1 MSSVD
6 SKYADKTSRIVTLR
20 LYDGDKA
27 YAQNHVETLVEFL
40 KNLQQEYK
48 FIVKDNY
55 EKELSV
61 YDTNVSHDMGWIHM
75 NEGELAKKKVQ
86 TS

>member
-1 MSSVD
+1 M
-6 SKYADKTSRIVTLR
+6 
-20 LYDGDKA
+20 
-27 YAQNHVETLVEFL
+27 EFL
-40 KNLQQEYK
+40 KNLQKEYK

-61 YDTNVSHDMGWIHM
+61 YDTNVSHDKGWIHM
-75 NEGELAKKKVQ
+75 NEGELAKKEVQ

>member
-1 MSSVD
+1 M
-6 SKYADKTSRIVTLR
+6 
-20 LYDGDKA
+20 
-27 YAQNHVETLVEFL
+27 EFL
-40 KNLQQEYK
+40 KNLQKEYK

-75 NEGELAKKKVQ
+75 NEAELAKKEVQ